1 MGTTCCPSQ
10 PHTQHQTEDLSNIF
24 VKGEM
29 YIWLLLCCLTVLRA
43 FPTYLA
49 YQDDSLQFDN
59 EEVEDSLFNL
69 ESELENLNQLDKRA
83 PYNFGVGKRAPY
95 GFGVG
100 KRAPYNFGVGKR
112 SPHNFGVGKRSPYN
126 FGVGKRD
133 LWQDGWRKRMPYN
146 FGVGR

>member
-1 MGTTCCPSQ
+1 MGPLVVHHNLIHNIKQ
-10 PHTQHQTEDLSNIF
+10 KIYQTYIF

-49 YQDDSLQFDN
+49 DQDDSLQFDN

-112 SPHNFGVGKRSPYN
+112 SPYN

-146 FGVGR
+146 FG